1 VTIEIVPTS
10 SPPVEDPYVG
20 LTYFTEE
27 YVDFFF
33 GRDNETALIIGNLRA
48 SRLTLLYAES
58 GVGKSSV
65 LRAGVVARLHD
76 FAERDR
82 QGGGH
87 PRLVPVVFS
96 SWSGRPVAGLV
107 HAIGEAIHPYLAEAE
122 APELPDDLE
131 AALEAASQALDA
143 TLLVILDQ
151 FEEHFLYPEEA
162 PEEDRVAA
170 QIARCVNRH
179 DLRANFLISIREDSY
194 AELGDLFRGKVKNVY
209 GNFLHLDFL
218 DRAGGREAIEKPIA
232 RLNELRPEAE
242 PCEVEPA
249 LVDAVLDQV
258 RRDEADERIET
269 TFLQLVMRRLWEEET
284 AAGSNVLRLQTLERL
299 GGAQAII
306 GSHLDRAMEAGA
318 DGRAGLTAE
327 QRLTAARVFRFLVT
341 SGGTKIAL
349 TAGDLAELSG
359 LSLAAVEP
367 VLRHLSSPQL
377 HILRPVVVQDEAGEP
392 RFEIF
397 HDALSEPIRKWRI
410 RVEEEERSARRERE
424 RAEKEEAQRAAA
436 EAERKA
442 EEERRRKRLAQALL
456 ALAVI
461 VLVVGAAVFAIIQKN
476 IADQRD
482 ADNQSV
488 RASERISELAGAP
501 SFGPTPAA
509 LASIEAYGLSPTTE
523 ARERALA
530 QLQLNPGLPEIIAG
544 HTSGVESVTFWPG
557 SDELVSGGDK
567 TVRLW
572 SERGIEE
579 GEPLVAGGTVAA
591 VAVSRAMEVG
601 THLIA
606 AGLQGGGVKLWRAQ
620 QGGEPED
627 PPLLLPESGKMRE
640 VAFSPD
646 NPDLLAVGGKGGEV
660 ALWNLRDPGKPE
672 RIGVASVPGSV
683 EDLAFAPGRQR
694 LYVASTK
701 AGVMLELSRAGF
713 KGSAPITEVDGEEA
727 AAAAAPD
734 GSYAFGGKGGIE
746 LQAAGRRRVHLS
758 LPGKVESLA
767 FAQKGS
773 VLVSG
778 GTDWNVTTWDVATG
792 RPFGPPRSANRARV
806 NDVAVSSDG
815 AIAAAGDDRLIKVW
829 SPGQRWH
836 LGVTI
841 GALSPEESGGNL
853 PTIFDIAGGGK
864 YKMAAAAGP
873 AGTLIW
879 PLTEWGGTHRVQAP
893 VVIPGRSFAAASH
906 KYILVTGQG
915 DSFAVYRMNR
925 SCDGGQEYCKLV
937 TPPDPHSDEPVRNL
951 VFGYVKDEKR
961 LLLASSGSVGG
972 KGIVNLWDLTDVRRS
987 GGIKHLKPLILERPI
1002 SGLALGRERPIVA
1015 AATTT
1020 GELTFWDVSD
1030 PDKPKEIAHKNP
1042 EKQALYALAFS
1053 GDGSLLAAGGQGQ
1066 QVTLWRINEDTTEKE
1081 PVREL
1086 PGTLLQRQRINSL
1099 VFSPGGETLVAAD
1112 AEGNVCLYRVDNRHL
1127 IGDSSCL
1134 RGYNIGALK
1143 HGGFEAVKFG
1153 YMPNHSVALFTAGRG
1168 QPLLAWNSLLWNLN
1182 DSSSVDKAIKES
1194 LCDLAHR
1201 NMKEY
1206 EWGAVF
1212 TSTDLA
1218 GPRKK
1223 TCPEYGLPP
1232 EREP

>member
-1 VTIEIVPTS
+1 MTIEIAPAGS
-10 SPPVEDPYVG
+10 LPVEDPYVG

-82 QGGGH
+82 QGGGR

-107 HAIGEAIHPYLAEAE
+107 QAIAEAIRPYLAEAE
-122 APELPDDLE
+122 APELPEDLE
-131 AALEAASQALDA
+131 AALEAASEALDA

-170 QIARCVNRH
+170 QIARCVNRP
-179 DLRANFLISIREDSY
+179 DLRANFLLSIREDSY

-218 DRAGGREAIEKPIA
+218 DRSGGREAIEKPIA

-242 PCEVEPA
+242 PCELEPA

-258 RRDEADERIET
+258 QRDEDDERIET
-269 TFLQLVMRRLWEEET
+269 TFLQLVMRRLWEEE
-284 AAGSNVLRLQTLERL
+284 ASAGSRVLRLATLERL
-299 GGAQAII
+299 GGAQAIV

-327 QRLTAARVFRFLVT
+327 QRLIAARIFRFLVT

-349 TAGDLAELSG
+349 TARDLADLSG
-359 LSLAAVEP
+359 LSTAEVEP

-377 HILRPVVVQDEAGEP
+377 HILRPVVVQGEDSEP

-397 HDALSEPIRKWRI
+397 HDALSEPIRKWRT
-410 RVEEEERSARRERE
+410 RVEEEERGARRKRE
-424 RAEKEEAQRAAA
+424 QAEKEEAQRAAA
-436 EAERKA
+436 KAERKA

-456 ALAVI
+456 ALAVV

-476 IADQRD
+476 LADQRN

-488 RASERISELAGAP
+488 RASERISELAWAP

-509 LASIEAYGLSPTTE
+509 LASIEAYGLAPTTE

-530 QLQLNPGLPEIIAG
+530 QLQLNPGLPRIIAG
-544 HTSGVESVTFWPG
+544 HTSGVESVAFWPG
-557 SDELVSGGDK
+557 SDEIVSGGDK

-572 SERGIEE
+572 NEKGEE
-579 GEPLVAGGTVAA
+579 DGDPLVAGGAVAA
-591 VAVSRAMEVG
+591 VAVSTATEDG
-601 THLIA
+601 AHLIA
-606 AGLQGGGVKLWRAQ
+606 AGLQGGEVKLWRAPR
-620 QGGEPED
+620 GDEPED

-640 VAFSPD
+640 VAFSPAD
-646 NPDLLAVGGKGGEV
+646 PNLLAVGGKGGEV
-660 ALWNLRDPGKPE
+660 ALWNLHDPGKPE
-672 RIGVASVPGSV
+672 RLDVTSVPGDV
-683 EDLAFAPGRQR
+683 EDLAFAPSGQR
-694 LYVASTK
+694 LYAATTE
-701 AGVMLELSRAGF
+701 AGVMLELSEGGF
-713 KGSAPITEVDGEEA
+713 KGSAPATEVDGEVS

-746 LQAAGRRRVHLS
+746 LQAAGGRRMHLS

-792 RPFGPPRSANRARV
+792 RPFGPPRTANRARV
-806 NDVAVSSDG
+806 NDVAVTSHG
-815 AIAAAGDDRLIKVW
+815 EIAAAGEDRLIKVW
-829 SPGQRWH
+829 SPSQRRN
-836 LGVTI
+836 LGFTV
-841 GALSPEESGGNL
+841 GALSPEESGGKL
-853 PTIFDIAGGGK
+853 PTIFDIAGGGHH
-864 YKMAAAAGP
+864 KMAAAAGP

-879 PLTEWGGTHRVQAP
+879 PLRDWGGTHRVQAP

-906 KYILVTGQG
+906 KFILVTGQG
-915 DSFAVYRMNR
+915 DSFAVYRTNR
-925 SCDGGQEYCKLV
+925 SCNGGREYCKLA
-937 TPPDPHSDEPVRNL
+937 TPPDPYSKDPVRNL
-951 VFGYVKDEKR
+951 VFSYVKDEKR
-961 LLLASSGSVGG
+961 LLLASSGRIGE
-972 KGIVNLWDLTDVRRS
+972 KGIVNLWDLTDVRRG
-987 GGIKHLKPLILERPI
+987 GGIKHLKPLILNNPI
-1002 SGLALGRERPIVA
+1002 SGLALGRSRPIVA

-1020 GELTFWDVSD
+1020 GELTFWDVSN
-1030 PDKPKEIAHKNP
+1030 PEEPKEIARKNP
-1042 EKQALYALAFS
+1042 EKQPLYALAFS
-1053 GDGSLLAAGGQGQ
+1053 GNGSLLAAGGQGQ
-1066 QVTLWRINEDTTEKE
+1066 QVTLWRIGENTSEKH

-1099 VFSPGGETLVAAD
+1099 VFSPGGKTLVAAD

-1153 YMPNHSVALFTAGRG
+1153 HMPNDSVALFTAGRG
-1168 QPLLAWNSLLWNLN
+1168 QPLVAWNSLLWNLN
-1182 DSSSVDKAIKES
+1182 DSESVDEAVKES
-1194 LCDLAHR
+1194 LCDLAGR
-1201 NMKEY
+1201 NMKQY

-1218 GPRKK
+1218 GHREE
-1223 TCPEYGLPP
+1223 TCPGYGLPL
-1232 EREP
+1232 EH